1 MQQGVCRAGW
11 QGINT
16 KYKEHIR
23 YIKTNNLQS
32 AYATHILHKRHKYD
46 PANETLQLIK
56 PCTKGSRMNK
66 WEAMRIQ
73 HRHHGSE

>member
-56 PCTKGSRMNK
+56 PCTKGSRMNN
-66 WEAMRIQ
+66 WEAMIIQ
-73 HRHHGSE
+73 HH